1 MIMDIEHFDL
11 TGKRIVGIDYGLK
24 RVGLAVCDELHITVS
39 PKMTFLRQQ
48 KDFWEAIIK
57 VINYERAGAIVV
69 GVPYGFDESKA
80 NISKDVFKFIEDLKK
95 RTDLKI
101 IPYDESFSS
110 YEAMDTMLSIGKKK
124 KKRAAKETKDMIAA
138 AVILRNFLRE
148 EERRI

>member
-1 MIMDIEHFDL
+1 MKNNSDIIDL
-11 TGKRIVGIDYGLK
+11 SGKRLVSIDYGLK

-39 PKMTFLRQQ
+39 PKRTFLRQQ
-48 KDFWEAIIK
+48 KDFWETIIK
-57 VINYERAGAIVV
+57 AINDERAGAIVV

-80 NISKDVFKFIEDLKK
+80 NISKDVFKFIKDLKK

-148 EERRI
+148 IERN